1 MGTNIHVVLWSDS
14 VQQGGDA
21 IQAVM
26 GEMQRINQ
34 LMSPYIETSDLSELN
49 NHACD
54 TSIIVSKKL
63 FELIALSV
71 ELVKEISIART
82 LRLDAL

>member
-1 MGTNIHVVLWSDS
+1 
-14 VQQGGDA
+14 
-21 IQAVM
+21 M

-54 TSIIVSKKL
+54 TPITVSKKL
-63 FELIALSV
+63 FQLIALSF
-71 ELVKEISIART
+71 ELAKEISIARA